1 MKKYF
6 RYALRLSHLHF
17 PRKLFIIIIFCV
29 SLFRVHVSGCVLVVV
44 ARRETERET
53 QEVLLC
59 SLLLLL
65 FYYARDGVAVCLSS
79 LPLPFRV
86 SRIVINYVFINFRM
100 CDDDDGGDGGCGGC
114 GGCSDDAV
122 FCTLFPPRPEPTIR
136 YSMRCEIKY

>member
-44 ARRETERET
+44 ARRQTERDT

-59 SLLLLL
+59 SLLFLL
-65 FYYARDGVAVCLSS
+65 FYYARDGVAVRLSP
-79 LPLPFRV
+79 LPLPLPSRV
-86 SRIVINYVFINFRM
+86 SRNVINYVFINFRM
-100 CDDDDGGDGGCGGC
+100 CDDDDG

-136 YSMRCEIKY
+136 YSMRCEMKY